1 MGSGSRERAAPFFTS
16 SIRFADRPSAFRFP
30 LTVGSALQ
38 ALKEGAFEF
47 QKTVKNWKSPP
58 SAATYGQRKRSNGH
72 VHFFPFSVLTVTFA
86 PLERQTI
93 VPHSS
98 VR

>member
-1 MGSGSRERAAPFFTS
+1 MRRRDNRRLLQSASLTDLRHSASRSQWAA
-16 SIRFADRPSAFRFP
+16 RFKLPKREP
-30 LTVGSALQ
+30 LG
-38 ALKEGAFEF
+38 F
-47 QKTVKNWKSPP
+47 KNHLNSPP